1 MSKTQ
6 KFKKIAPILLIV
18 AILISIIGGGTLAYI
33 NREARA
39 ENTITAGDI
48 KVKLY
53 NMRDD
58 GTTMPKDGIHSVLAN
73 ITYPNV
79 VYAKNECDYP
89 EYIRMRVSKQVTD
102 KDGTK
107 LDSSK
112 MHPKFNE
119 EDWTYSEKDGYY
131 YYNQVLAPHTNSA
144 PLYDGIYF
152 DKTIDNTYKTAT
164 LHMNI
169 IVEAVQSDNNGNG
182 VFDAEGWEVKDA
194 S

>member
-33 NREARA
+33 TREARA

-58 GTTMPKDGIHSVLAN
+58 DTTMPKDGIHSVLAN

-112 MHPKFNE
+112 MHPIRK
-119 EDWTYSEKDGYY
+119 
-131 YYNQVLAPHTNSA
+131 
-144 PLYDGIYF
+144 
-152 DKTIDNTYKTAT
+152 KTAT
-164 LHMNI
+164 TTI
-169 IVEAVQSDNNGNG
+169 IRCLLRIQIPHRFMTAFILIKQLITHT
-182 VFDAEGWEVKDA
+182 KRPRCT
-194 S
+194 